1 MYYAIYYTN
10 KIKFVFILGRQLI
23 LYNKLKK
30 LSQSMNST
38 IIELEKLLN
47 SDVISYYGEFFDGC
61 DKFVKDVIETLKSDC
76 QKDTLYVILT
86 TKGGSLNPVV
96 RIVNIFRHHYN
107 QVNFIVPDYAYSAGT
122 VLCMSGDNIFMNYYS
137 ALGPIDPQVINKN
150 GIFVPALGYLDKVN
164 ELLQKAK
171 NRTLTDPEFI
181 ILKEFDLAELRQY
194 EQAKEFTIE
203 MLRKWLTNYKF
214 RNWYKH
220 SSNGNPV
227 IKEDK
232 EKRAIEIAE
241 KLSDNNIWKTHN
253 MPINIDILVN
263 EIKLKIENF
272 DNNNE
277 LKDILNLYYGY
288 FLDYIYFNK
297 KCNLFIHSRKD
308 LINI

>member
-30 LSQSMNST
+30 LSLSMNST

-150 GIFVPALGYLDKVN
+150 GIFVTALGYLDKVN

-277 LKDILNLYYGY
+277 
-288 FLDYIYFNK
+288 
-297 KCNLFIHSRKD
+297 
-308 LINI
+308 